1 MEMYDCAKIGNDDY
15 VKYPVDGDGKIVAVD
30 TINNGKK
37 LNFIT
42 AANAQARIGRA
53 LRKSA
58 EGESEAV
65 DEDGSSVGDDV

>member
-15 VKYPVDGDGKIVAVD
+15 VKYPVDGDGKVVAVD

-42 AANAQARIGRA
+42 AANAQARIERT

-58 EGESEAV
+58 EGESEPA
-65 DEDGSSVGDDV
+65 DEDGSPVGDDV